1 MSDKTGLFQL
11 MSGWFVSLLLV
22 LSLTANAQGV
32 SQDDPTQM
40 VSKLSNQVIY
50 EMNANREQLERDPAQ
65 VKLFAKSYVLPYI
78 DTKKMARYI
87 MGRNWKV
94 ATSEQQDAFTKAF
107 TNTMIRSYSQSLLKL
122 KIESVEVKKAKQ
134 EKPGRVSV
142 ASKVTQ
148 ADGNRSDVI
157 YRAYLN
163 KKSKKWMLYDVTI
176 EGISMLLNY
185 RKAYS
190 SDISRKGLDAVISE
204 MQLKNAAFNGA
215 TDSSI

>member
-1 MSDKTGLFQL
+1 MSDKTGRFQL

>member
-1 MSDKTGLFQL
+1 MSDKTGRFQL

-204 MQLKNAAFNGA
+204 MQVKNAAFNGA